1 VGDPKTALNASQIAF
16 QLHFSFADY
25 QRGEHFAGKQWESIK
40 PGLLTTLRQSQDWQ
54 AHEAKVDI
62 FLHEGLIED
71 AIAAV
76 RSDSYYRSE
85 LVHRVMDAAVVT
97 HPDWVI
103 ATARDRAAPIMDRG
117 KADRYQEAVRW
128 LQQAKAA
135 YDQAGRQSEW
145 LTYFNQLQ
153 GVHGRKRKLM
163 DLFKPLR

>member
-1 VGDPKTALNASQIAF
+1 
-16 QLHFSFADY
+16 
-25 QRGEHFAGKQWESIK
+25 
-40 PGLLTTLRQSQDWQ
+40 
-54 AHEAKVDI
+54 VDI

-85 LVHRVMDAAVVT
+85 LVHRVMQAAVST

-103 ATARDRAAPIMDRG
+103 ATARDRAAPIMDQG

-135 YDQAGRQSEW
+135 YLQAGRQSEW

-163 DLFKPLR
+163 ELFKQLR